1 MGMIIGIVGHIG
13 SGKDTVGNFI
23 TESVGKTGR
32 TDSFAAPLKDLCSSI
47 FGWPRHLLEGNTME
61 SREFRETPDIF
72 WTRKT
77 GIDNFT
83 PRLALQL
90 VGTDVL
96 RDHFHNDI
104 WINSLE
110 YRLRKI
116 SDSNT
121 VVVTDARFT
130 NELDIIKHLCG
141 TIIWVQRGEL
151 PAWYETAVEANGG
164 NVVSKRIMTTRY
176 RDVHQSE
183 WNWAGYPVDH
193 IIRNTGTLEDL
204 KIKTS
209 QILFQIQKRQKQ
221 A

>member
-1 MGMIIGIVGHIG
+1 MIIGIVGHIG

-23 TESVGKTGR
+23 TQSVGITGR

-116 SDSNT
+116 SDSDT

-209 QILFQIQKRQKQ
+209 QILFQIQKRRK
-221 A
+221 

>member
-1 MGMIIGIVGHIG
+1 MIIGIVGHIG
-13 SGKDTVGNFI
+13 SGKNTVGNFI
-23 TESVGKTGR
+23 TQSVGKTGY

-47 FGWPRHLLEGNTME
+47 FGWPRSLLEGNTIE

-90 VGTDVL
+90 MGTDVL
-96 RDHFHNDI
+96 RNHFHNDI

-121 VVVTDARFT
+121 VVVTDARFI

-151 PAWYETAVEANGG
+151 PDWYETAVEANGG

-204 KIKTS
+204 KFKTS

>member
-1 MGMIIGIVGHIG
+1 MIIGIVGHIG
-13 SGKDTVGNFI
+13 SGKDTVGNII
-23 TESVGKTGR
+23 TQHTQGR
-32 TDSFAAPLKDLCSSI
+32 RDSFAAPLKDVCANI
-47 FGWPRHLLEGNTME
+47 FGWERSLLEGDTIE

-90 VGTDVL
+90 MGTDVL
-96 RDHFHNDI
+96 RDHFHSDI

-110 YRLRKI
+110 YRMRKV
-116 SDSNT
+116 STNDT
-121 VVVTDARFT
+121 VVITDARFT
-130 NELDIIKHLCG
+130 NELDLIKQMCG
-141 TIIWVQRGEL
+141 QIIWVQRNEL
-151 PAWYETAVEANGG
+151 PEWFETAVEANAG
-164 NVVSKRIMTTRY
+164 NVVSKRIMTSRY

-193 IIRNTGTLEDL
+193 IIRNTGTLDEL
-204 KIKTS
+204 EFKALSILEQIKAK
-209 QILFQIQKRQKQ
+209 QQKT

>member
-1 MGMIIGIVGHIG
+1 MIIGIVGHIG

-116 SDSNT
+116 SDSDT

>member
-1 MGMIIGIVGHIG
+1 MIIGIVGHIG

-23 TESVGKTGR
+23 TQSVGKTGR

-116 SDSNT
+116 SDSDT

-183 WNWAGYPVDH
+183 WNWAGYPVYH

-209 QILFQIQKRQKQ
+209 QILFQIQKRRK
-221 A
+221 

>member
-1 MGMIIGIVGHIG
+1 MIIGIVGHIG

-72 WTRKT
+72 WTSKT

-116 SDSNT
+116 SDSDT

-130 NELDIIKHLCG
+130 NELNIIKHLCG
-141 TIIWVQRGEL
+141 TIIWVQRGGL
-151 PAWYETAVEANGG
+151 PAWYETAVQANGG

-204 KIKTS
+204 KVKTS

>member
-1 MGMIIGIVGHIG
+1 MIIGIVGHIG

-164 NVVSKRIMTTRY
+164 NVVSKRIMITRY

>member
-1 MGMIIGIVGHIG
+1 MIIGIVGHIG

-23 TESVGKTGR
+23 TQSVGKTGR

-116 SDSNT
+116 SDSDT

-209 QILFQIQKRQKQ
+209 QILFQIQKRRKQ

>member
-1 MGMIIGIVGHIG
+1 MIIGIVGHIG

-23 TESVGKTGR
+23 VKQSGR
-32 TDSFAAPLKDLCSSI
+32 KDSFASPLKDLCSSI
-47 FGWPRHLLEGNTME
+47 FGWPRELLEGDTFE

-90 VGTDVL
+90 MGTDVL

-110 YRLRKI
+110 YRLRKVFDKETI
-116 SDSNT
+116 
-121 VVVTDARFT
+121 VITDARFT
-130 NELDIIKHLCG
+130 NELDLIKTLCG
-141 TIIWVQRGEL
+141 TIIWVQRDDL
-151 PAWYETAVEANGG
+151 PEWFETAVEANGG

-204 KIKTS
+204 ENKTH
-209 QILFQIQKRQKQ
+209 QILEQIHKRPHLKT

>member
-1 MGMIIGIVGHIG
+1 MIIGIVGHIG

-209 QILFQIQKRQKQ
+209 QILFQIQKRRKQ

>member
-1 MGMIIGIVGHIG
+1 MIIGIVGHMG
-13 SGKDTVGNFI
+13 SGKDTVGKYI
-23 TESVGKTGR
+23 TQSLGISSC
-32 TDSFAAPLKDLCSSI
+32 TDSFAAPLKDLVSSI
-47 FGWPRHLLEGNTME
+47 FGWPRELLEGDSLE

-77 GIDNFT
+77 GIDHFT

-90 VGTDVL
+90 MGTDVL
-96 RDHFHNDI
+96 RDHFHSDI

-110 YRLRKI
+110 YRLRKVP
-116 SDSNT
+116 DAKT

-130 NELDIIKHLCG
+130 NELDIIKQLCG
-141 TIIWVQRGEL
+141 TIIWVQRGDL
-151 PAWYETAVEANGG
+151 PDWYETAVEANGG

-204 KIKTS
+204 KHKTE
-209 QILFQIQKRQKQ
+209 QILFQIQKQQKQ